1 MAGNGK
7 LQLDILDVYG
17 DHLRENADIFL
28 RHQTLSDDPSFRGL
42 DVSKTILITN
52 LNQAPQGL
60 YPLEIDAPSYQV
72 VSQFVDIASSGTTA
86 EEFTLPVNPSRVLA
100 VQFPSYASLLDDARR
115 LLEASQKVLGFASQ
129 AWRFEFTP
137 IPERL
142 PTMLAIS
149 AGATLAATG
158 ITQSRGS
165 KGAGPVKPSP
175 ADFISTG
182 GLVVGE
188 RFQFF
193 VWRLVGCFGFLSL
206 LIRADATTLAGLPKL
221 PDNLLYLMG
230 ISSGGYLGGKLARKP
245 GPVIHALSITKV
257 ERPAGK
263 PTLHM
268 ILSLKGENLSE
279 KATIKVDDKLLRDDQ
294 YVITAKK
301 RQEEPPDPTFCT
313 AVDVELTEADDYL
326 EGEYT
331 LTLINRDG
339 QAASVHFP
347 IDPMSIDSVADTPR
361 AAANQAGVRV
371 KGKNFG
377 EGTSASW
384 KDPDPDRTVT
394 PIPADRVTMVSATEL
409 TVRMDPEPTPG
420 TGTLTLISPVKLRA
434 SKAVTITQ

>member
-193 VWRLVGCFGFLSL
+193 VWTLVGCL
-206 LIRADATTLAGLPKL
+206 
-221 PDNLLYLMG
+221 
-230 ISSGGYLGGKLARKP
+230 GYLFI
-245 GPVIHALSITKV
+245 VI
-257 ERPAGK
+257 RNNPA
-263 PTLHM
+263 
-268 ILSLKGENLSE
+268 
-279 KATIKVDDKLLRDDQ
+279 
-294 YVITAKK
+294 
-301 RQEEPPDPTFCT
+301 
-313 AVDVELTEADDYL
+313 
-326 EGEYT
+326 
-331 LTLINRDG
+331 
-339 QAASVHFP
+339 
-347 IDPMSIDSVADTPR
+347 
-361 AAANQAGVRV
+361 
-371 KGKNFG
+371 
-377 EGTSASW
+377 
-384 KDPDPDRTVT
+384 
-394 PIPADRVTMVSATEL
+394 
-409 TVRMDPEPTPG
+409 
-420 TGTLTLISPVKLRA
+420 
-434 SKAVTITQ
+434 